1 METTFNLSPETV
13 KAFAE
18 LDAKIK
24 EIIYRKPLTK
34 KHLVDTAR
42 FQTFGNGSN
51 KVNAIWY
58 DWKSGDYVENGI
70 TKSFAGSKYLVAVRG
85 TKKQATD
92 LMFNWLTTGIAVSS
106 TDAICWTAHRDQDRK
121 KMPLSFNWNACQA
134 VTLVVTAFLLHKL
147 NGQKLN

>member
-1 METTFNLSPETV
+1 MENVFNLTPEIV
-13 KAFAE
+13 IAFAE

-24 EIIYRKPLTK
+24 EIMYRQPLTK
-34 KHLVDTAR
+34 KLLNETAR
-42 FQTFGNGSN
+42 FQTFGRGSN

-58 DWKSGDYVENGI
+58 DWKTGDYVENGI

-106 TDAICWTAHRDQDRK
+106 YDAICWIAHKDKDRK
-121 KMPLSFNWNACQA
+121 KMPLSFNWNAWS
-134 VTLVVTAFLLHKL
+134 K
-147 NGQKLN
+147 